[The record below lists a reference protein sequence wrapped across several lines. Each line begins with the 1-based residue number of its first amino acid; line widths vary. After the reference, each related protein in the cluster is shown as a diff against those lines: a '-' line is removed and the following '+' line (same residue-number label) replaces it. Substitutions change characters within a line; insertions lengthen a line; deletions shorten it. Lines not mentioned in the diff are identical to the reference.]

1 MRVRACG
8 CCAYLYLTQRVGAHN
23 PLRQLSR
30 GCQAAGREQ
39 LSPETGATQR
49 SSFQNPCVG
58 FGNALALLSDHYRI
72 FIFYFEISLT
82 SSGTLFWRTAAV
94 ASIKSRGKCSHLW
107 KCGVMDGKTRVPSRP
122 GSLFKP
128 FPLITRWN
136 TVQAHVQP
144 LDTYQN
150 ATFSISYCVA
160 CSHARNRAAVGAR
173 NLKRL
178 H

>member
-49 SSFQNPCVG
+49 SSFQNPCIG
-58 FGNALALLSDHYRI
+58 FGNALTLLSDHSRI
-72 FIFYFEISLT
+72 FFFFNISLS
-82 SSGTLFWRTAAV
+82 SSGTLFWCTSAS

-107 KCGVMDGKTRVPSRP
+107 MCGVMDGKTRVPSRP
-122 GSLFKP
+122 GSLFKR
-128 FPLITRWN
+128 FLLLITLWN
-136 TVQAHVQP
+136 TVRAHVQP

-150 ATFSISYCVA
+150 AKFSISYCVA
-160 CSHARNRAAVGAR
+160 RSHARNRAAVGAR
-173 NLKRL
+173 SLKRL